1 MERLLNAMTILSIVL
16 MLVILYS
23 VRRSHI
29 RVEYSVSWL
38 AAAFILL
45 VLSRSPEA
53 FTWIAAQLGL
63 TYPPLALMMLVFCV
77 FLVVIY
83 RFSVVISDLK
93 DANIAMAQ
101 RLAIVEFHLQ
111 NRNEEQ

>member
-38 AAAFILL
+38 AAAFLLL
-45 VLSRSPEA
+45 VLSRSPGRTQLDRRATGANLPARGLDDAGLLRVCGGDLPLFGGYLRSERREHCHD
-53 FTWIAAQLGL
+53 AAARHRRIPVAESQ
-63 TYPPLALMMLVFCV
+63 
-77 FLVVIY
+77 
-83 RFSVVISDLK
+83 
-93 DANIAMAQ
+93 
-101 RLAIVEFHLQ
+101 
-111 NRNEEQ
+111 

>member
-1 MERLLNAMTILSIVL
+1 MERLLDAMTILSLVL
-16 MLVILYS
+16 MVVILYS
-23 VRRSHI
+23 VRRSRI

-38 AAAFILL
+38 AAAIILL
-45 VLSRSPEA
+45 VLSRSPGA
-53 FTWIAAQLGL
+53 FNWIAEQLGL

-93 DANIAMAQ
+93 DSNIAMAK
-101 RLAIVEFHLQ
+101 RLAIAEFHLQ
-111 NRNEEQ
+111 YHNQ